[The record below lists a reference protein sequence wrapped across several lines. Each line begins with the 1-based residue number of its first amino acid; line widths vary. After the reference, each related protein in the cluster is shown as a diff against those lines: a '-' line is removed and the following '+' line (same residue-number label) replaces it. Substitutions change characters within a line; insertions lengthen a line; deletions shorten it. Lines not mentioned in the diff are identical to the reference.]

1 MQKKLDKYG
10 NDMIKEGYTDIYI
23 FFPISDFIMEPM
35 HNIGFKPNYVTFF
48 STLLTISGIIFFF
61 NNYVFLAIF
70 FYALG
75 YTMDCLDGRMARN
88 YNQESTFGMIADT
101 VSDNISNLPLMII
114 FLCKTLNSLFFEP
127 YGIIKLFLFLLIII
141 VTFIFGAV
149 FGINEA
155 IESYEKTKSDNFY
168 NYKII
173 LLKKE
178 KWDETLIGKIFLFIY
193 KQSYNSYRYIIPQ
206 KINEE
211 TYVVIKKKLLILKEF
226 GPGNYNLFLMIM
238 MYLFCN

>member
-1 MQKKLDKYG
+1 
-10 NDMIKEGYTDIYI
+10 
-23 FFPISDFIMEPM
+23 
-35 HNIGFKPNYVTFF
+35 
-48 STLLTISGIIFFF
+48 
-61 NNYVFLAIF
+61 
-70 FYALG
+70 
-75 YTMDCLDGRMARN
+75 MDCLDGRMARN

-114 FLCKTLNSLFFEP
+114 FLCKTLNSFIFEP
-127 YGIIKLFLFLLIII
+127 YGIIKIFLFLIILI
-141 VTFIFGAV
+141 VTYMFCAV

-155 IESYEKTKSDNFY
+155 IDSYEKTKSDNFY

-178 KWDETLIGKIFLFIY
+178 NWDKTLIGKIFLFIN

-238 MYLFCN
+238 MYLFSN